1 MVWQSACLAS
11 AFLAPALAGWRF
23 YSTAAEDDGGG
34 APDPVGRL
42 LFTSAFALSALLLEL
57 LLAEVAGFLDPAL
70 RAAAWAADVRCLLF
84 LLLVAL
90 PYTALYRALAARPR
104 ATVAGAASGAAAGL
118 AVALAAFWHFG
129 AAWPGVPRKRDADAA
144 SLSTLARAIAR
155 VGAAGAAVVGAL
167 SGYGA
172 VALPRANL
180 VAFVRPVTAADVSSA
195 EAVLVRTVELAA
207 RKRKQAVLA
216 ARAHAQRSGGGGG
229 SNSSSSSS
237 SVVAPQSS
245 SSFFSS
251 LFSSSSRS
259 ASASAAAAVELTAD
273 AAALDALARELAADA
288 LDLRAEAA
296 RARAA
301 ATFGGKIRNCLGY
314 ALSLYCVL
322 RVFGAAKELAFPP
335 PASSSS
341 AVSSSISTTAAIEGN
356 SGGKAATGGGGG
368 TTTTDPFA
376 RALGA
381 LLAAAAE
388 RAGAPRGALTK
399 ADASHYVSVAA
410 VGAIGVGALRAFM
423 RACRKALSSAAAGS
437 SKGSSWKSSSGP
449 SSSSSSIS
457 ASAPLAAALALS
469 EVLGLYALSTTLLTS
484 RRLPLE
490 ASAAVDSA
498 LGGHLDAG
506 PFHRAFN
513 ATFLLAAAATVAV
526 DAVRRAL
533 ADSPPPPGVVGMR

>member
-1 MVWQSACLAS
+1 MVWQFACLTS

-34 APDPVGRL
+34 APDPVGRA

-57 LLAEVAGFLDPAL
+57 LLAEVAGLLDPSL
-70 RAAAWAADVRCLLF
+70 RARAWAADVRCLLF
-84 LLLVAL
+84 LLLIAL

-104 ATVAGAASGAAAGL
+104 ATVAGAASSAAAGL
-118 AVALAAFWHFG
+118 VVALAAFWHFG

-144 SLSTLARAIAR
+144 QLSTLARAIAR

-180 VAFVRPVTAADVSSA
+180 VAFVRPVTSADVASA
-195 EAVLVRTVELAA
+195 EAVLLRTVELAA

-216 ARAHAQRSGGGGG
+216 ARAHAQRSGGS
-229 SNSSSSSS
+229 SNSSA
-237 SVVAPQSS
+237 SVAAPP
-245 SSFFSS
+245 SFFSS
-251 LFSSSSRS
+251 LFSSNRS

-301 ATFGGKIRNCLGY
+301 ATVGGKVRNCLGY
-314 ALSLYCVL
+314 ALSFYCVL

-335 PASSSS
+335 SSDSYSAAASTS
-341 AVSSSISTTAAIEGN
+341 STTAGT
-356 SGGKAATGGGGG
+356 SGGKPSGGG
-368 TTTTDPFA
+368 TTDPFA

-388 RAGAPRGALTK
+388 RAGAPHGALTK

-437 SKGSSWKSSSGP
+437 SKGA
-449 SSSSSSIS
+449 SSSSWGSSSTSGSSPSSIS

-490 ASAAVDSA
+490 ASAAVDAA

-533 ADSPPPPGVVGMR
+533 ADSPPGVSISGGGMR

>member
-1 MVWQSACLAS
+1 MVWQSACLAA

-57 LLAEVAGFLDPAL
+57 LLAEVAGLLDAGL

-104 ATVAGAASGAAAGL
+104 GTLAGAASGAAAAL
-118 AVALAAFWHFG
+118 VVALAAFWHLS
-129 AAWPGVPRKRDADAA
+129 AAWPGVPRGGRGADGS

-180 VAFVRPVTAADVSSA
+180 VAFVRPVTTADVASA

-207 RKRKQAVLA
+207 RKRKQAALA
-216 ARAHAQRSGGGGG
+216 ARAHAQRGGGGG
-229 SNSSSSSS
+229 GGTNGSSSAA
-237 SVVAPQSS
+237 APPQ

-251 LFSSSSRS
+251 LFSSNRS

-301 ATFGGKIRNCLGY
+301 ATFGGKVRNCLGY

-322 RVFGAAKELAFPP
+322 RVFGAAKELAFPSSSSSSSS
-335 PASSSS
+335 AASSS
-341 AVSSSISTTAAIEGN
+341 AVSTSTTIDGR
-356 SGGKAATGGGGG
+356 SGGKAAGG
-368 TTTTDPFA
+368 TTTDPFA

-388 RAGAPRGALTK
+388 RAGAPRGALSS

-410 VGAIGVGALRAFM
+410 VGLIGVGSLRAFM
-423 RACRKALSSAAAGS
+423 RACRKALSSAAAGAGKGAS
-437 SKGSSWKSSSGP
+437 GGSWRGSSSSSG
-449 SSSSSSIS
+449 SSGPSSSIS

-490 ASAAVDSA
+490 ASAAVDAA

-533 ADSPPPPGVVGMR
+533 ADNPPGVSGGMR

>member
-34 APDPVGRL
+34 GPDPVGRL
-42 LFTSAFALSALLLEL
+42 LFTSSFALSALLLEL
-57 LLAEVAGFLDPAL
+57 LLAEVAGLLDPGL

-104 ATVAGAASGAAAGL
+104 ATAAGAASGAAAGL
-118 AVALAAFWHFG
+118 AVVLAAFWHFG
-129 AAWPGVPRKRDADAA
+129 AAWPGVPRKRDADAM

-180 VAFVRPVTAADVSSA
+180 VAFVRPVTSADVASA

-216 ARAHAQRSGGGGG
+216 ARAHAQRSGGGN
-229 SNSSSSSS
+229 NSSSL
-237 SVVAPQSS
+237 APQPSP
-245 SSFFSS
+245 SFFSS
-251 LFSSSSRS
+251 LFSSNRS

-301 ATFGGKIRNCLGY
+301 ATFGGKVRNCLGY

-335 PASSSS
+335 PSSPAAVPAAEAASIEGKGGSSSS
-341 AVSSSISTTAAIEGN
+341 
-356 SGGKAATGGGGG
+356 SGG
-368 TTTTDPFA
+368 TTDPFA

-381 LLAAAAE
+381 LLTAAAE
-388 RAGAPRGALTK
+388 RSGAPRGALTK

-423 RACRKALSSAAAGS
+423 RACHKALASAAAGS
-437 SKGSSWKSSSGP
+437 GKGASGSWSSSGSGSP
-449 SSSSSSIS
+449 SSSIS

-490 ASAAVDSA
+490 ASAAVDAA
-498 LGGHLDAG
+498 LGGHLDAA

-533 ADSPPPPGVVGMR
+533 ADNPPGVSGGGTR

>member
-1 MVWQSACLAS
+1 
-11 AFLAPALAGWRF
+11 
-23 YSTAAEDDGGG
+23 
-34 APDPVGRL
+34 
-42 LFTSAFALSALLLEL
+42 
-57 LLAEVAGFLDPAL
+57 
-70 RAAAWAADVRCLLF
+70 VRGLLF
-84 LLLVAL
+84 LLLIAL

-104 ATVAGAASGAAAGL
+104 ATAAGAASGAAAGL

-129 AAWPGVPRKRDADAA
+129 AAWPGVPRKRDDADAA

-155 VGAAGAAVVGAL
+155 VGAAGSAVVGAL

-180 VAFVRPVTAADVSSA
+180 AAFVRPVTGSDVSSA

-216 ARAHAQRSGGGGG
+216 ARAHARRTGGGN
-229 SNSSSSSS
+229 NSSAPPPSS
-237 SVVAPQSS
+237 SS

-301 ATFGGKIRNCLGY
+301 ATFGGKVRNCLGY

-335 PASSSS
+335 PPTSAVISS
-341 AVSSSISTTAAIEGN
+341 AAAIGGDAAAAAKS
-356 SGGKAATGGGGG
+356 SGG
-368 TTTTDPFA
+368 TTDPFA

-437 SKGSSWKSSSGP
+437 SKGASSYSSGP
-449 SSSSSSIS
+449 SSSSPSSSVS

-490 ASAAVDSA
+490 ASNAVDAA

-533 ADSPPPPGVVGMR
+533 ADNPPGVSSGGSMR

>member
-84 LLLVAL
+84 LLLIAL

-104 ATVAGAASGAAAGL
+104 ATAAGAASGAAAGL

-129 AAWPGVPRKRDADAA
+129 AAWPGVPRTREADAA
-144 SLSTLARAIAR
+144 ALSTLARAIAR

-180 VAFVRPVTAADVSSA
+180 VAFVRPVTSADVASA
-195 EAVLVRTVELAA
+195 EAVLLRTVELAA
-207 RKRKQAVLA
+207 RKRKQAALA
-216 ARAHAQRSGGGGG
+216 ARAHAQRSGGMN
-229 SNSSSSSS
+229 NSSS
-237 SVVAPQSS
+237 VAPPPPPPAAL
-245 SSFFSS
+245 SFFSS
-251 LFSSSSRS
+251 LFSSNRS
-259 ASASAAAAVELTAD
+259 ASAAAAAAVELTAD

-288 LDLRAEAA
+288 LDLRSEAA

-301 ATFGGKIRNCLGY
+301 ATLGGKVRNCLGY

-322 RVFGAAKELAFPP
+322 RVFGAARELAFPP
-335 PASSSS
+335 PADSSPT
-341 AVSSSISTTAAIEGN
+341 ATAAN
-356 SGGKAATGGGGG
+356 AADGGGGG
-368 TTTTDPFA
+368 TTDPFA

-388 RAGAPRGALTK
+388 RAGAPRGALTR

-437 SKGSSWKSSSGP
+437 SKGASGGSSWRSRSGSPGP
-449 SSSSSSIS
+449 SPIS

-490 ASAAVDSA
+490 ASAAVDAA

-533 ADSPPPPGVVGMR
+533 ADSPPGVSMR